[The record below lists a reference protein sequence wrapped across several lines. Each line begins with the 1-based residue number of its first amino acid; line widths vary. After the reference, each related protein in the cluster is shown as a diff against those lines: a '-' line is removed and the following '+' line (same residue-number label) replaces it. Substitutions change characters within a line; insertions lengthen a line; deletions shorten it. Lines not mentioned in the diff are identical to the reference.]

1 MDNMTLSAKERHQ
14 LLSVLREMDSAAPRE
29 KRQTPRRSVVLRV
42 RIRVISAL
50 GKTTAHWALLR
61 DVSARGI
68 GLTLPFAL
76 SKGARLVAPLKFR
89 EGGGWLVLCEV
100 RNCEEWEVGQF
111 TVGARFIDKI
121 DDPDGSAKP
130 PLDWLL

>member
-100 RNCEEWEVGQF
+100 RNLPSAPASSTKSTTPMAPPSPPWTGSSKP
-111 TVGARFIDKI
+111 TPAR
-121 DDPDGSAKP
+121 
-130 PLDWLL
+130 